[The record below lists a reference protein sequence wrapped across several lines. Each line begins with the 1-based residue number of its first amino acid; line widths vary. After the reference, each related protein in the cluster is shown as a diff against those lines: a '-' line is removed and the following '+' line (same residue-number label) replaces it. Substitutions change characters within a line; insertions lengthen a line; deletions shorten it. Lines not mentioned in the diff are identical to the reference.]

1 MATLLHIDASARSI
15 GPAPERHRSL
25 SRQLS
30 QAFVDEWLAKQPKD
44 FVIQRDVGLAPP
56 PAISQD
62 WIEAAFTPPEQRNA
76 EQEKALA
83 LSNELIAEIEGAD
96 IIVLGTPMYNYGM
109 PAALKAWFDQVIR
122 VDKTFTFDLA
132 RGDFP
137 LEPVLTSKTLVMLVS
152 RGEFG
157 FAPGCIREDMNHL
170 ETHIRVAAR
179 YLGVARDHLIAIE
192 YQEFGDDRHNQSI
205 ADAFAEIPKLVG
217 TVQAYR
223 STEERD
229 DE

>member
-1 MATLLHIDASARSI
+1 MTTLLHIDASARGI
-15 GPAPERHRSL
+15 NPAQDRHRSL

-30 QAFVDEWLAKQPKD
+30 KAFVDEWLARQPGD
-44 FVIQRDVGLAPP
+44 LMIRRDVGLAPP
-56 PAISQD
+56 PAVSQN
-62 WIEAAFTPPEQRNA
+62 WIEAAFTPPERRNA
-76 EQEKALA
+76 EQENVLA
-83 LSNELIAEIEGAD
+83 LSSELIAEIEQAEV
-96 IIVLGTPMYNYGM
+96 IVLGTPMYNYGM

-137 LEPVLTSKTLVMLVS
+137 LEPVFTGKTLVMLVS

-157 FAPGCIREDMNHL
+157 FAPGGIREEMNHL

-192 YQEFGDDRHNQSI
+192 YQEFGDDRHSQSI
-205 ADAFAEIPKLVG
+205 AEAFARIPKLVETLQESSAAG
-217 TVQAYR
+217 N
-223 STEERD
+223 S
-229 DE
+229 

>member
-1 MATLLHIDASARSI
+1 MATLLHIDASAR
-15 GPAPERHRSL
+15 GFNPAQDRHRSL

-30 QAFVDEWLAKQPKD
+30 KAFVDRWLAKQPED
-44 FVIQRDVGLAPP
+44 PVIRRDVGLAPP
-56 PAISQD
+56 PAVNHD
-62 WIEAAFTPPEQRNA
+62 WIEAAFTPPERHNS
-76 EQEKALA
+76 EQDQSLA
-83 LSNELIAEIEGAD
+83 LSNELIVEIERAE

-137 LEPVLTSKTLVMLVS
+137 LEPIFTGKTLVMLVS

-157 FAPGCIREDMNHL
+157 FAPGGVREEMNHL

-179 YLGVARDHLIAIE
+179 YLGVVRDHLVAIE
-192 YQEFGDDRHNQSI
+192 YQEFGDDRHRQSI
-205 ADAFAEIPKLVG
+205 AKSFARIPKLVETIQKSSAG
-217 TVQAYR
+217 GN
-223 STEERD
+223 S
-229 DE
+229 

>member
-1 MATLLHIDASARSI
+1 MATLLHIDASARGI
-15 GPAPERHRSL
+15 NPAQDRHRSL

-30 QAFVDEWLAKQPKD
+30 QAFVERWLAERPD
-44 FVIQRDVGLAPP
+44 DPVIRRDVGRAPP

-62 WIEAAFTPPEQRNA
+62 WIEVAFTPPERRSAGQD
-76 EQEKALA
+76 EVLA
-83 LSNELIAEIEGAD
+83 LSDELIAEIEQAQV
-96 IIVLGTPMYNYGM
+96 IVLGTPMYNYGM

-122 VDKTFTFDLA
+122 VDKTFTFDLT

-137 LEPVLTSKTLVMLVS
+137 LEPVFTGKILIMLVS

-157 FAPGCIREDMNHL
+157 FAPGGIREDMNHL

-179 YLGVARDHLIAIE
+179 YLGVLEDHLIAIE
-192 YQEFGDDRHNQSI
+192 YQEFGDDRHRQSI
-205 ADAFAEIPKLVG
+205 ADAFAGIPKLVE
-217 TVQAYR
+217 TIQACR
-223 STEERD
+223 SVGERD